1 MYRNELEQCLVR
13 ALDKARTTKMQPRQ
27 TSNFQITEE
36 YTLRVYCYAGFVR
49 RYSVRD
55 EYGCVASSTTEEGII
70 YSFIDY

>member
-1 MYRNELEQCLVR
+1 MYTQELEKQLVG
-13 ALDKARTTKMQPRQ
+13 ALNKARTTKMQPRQ

-55 EYGCVASSTTEEGII
+55 EYGCVASSTTEEWII
-70 YSFIDY
+70 YSFTH

>member
-1 MYRNELEQCLVR
+1 MYTQELEKQLVG
-13 ALDKARTTKMQPRQ
+13 ALNKARTTKMQPRQ

-55 EYGCVASSTTEEGII
+55 EYGCVASSTTEE
-70 YSFIDY
+70 